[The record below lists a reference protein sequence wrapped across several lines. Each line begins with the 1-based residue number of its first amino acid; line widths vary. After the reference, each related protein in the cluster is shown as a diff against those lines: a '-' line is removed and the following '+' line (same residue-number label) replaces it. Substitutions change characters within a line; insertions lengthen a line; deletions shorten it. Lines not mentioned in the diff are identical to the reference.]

1 MAPPSE
7 ISDIS
12 PYLTPRLFRMAFLG
26 VILLAAVFLVVGN
39 AGALGLTSDNSGTL
53 ATDRGADAP
62 DTGDEIAEPRENIT
76 VVTSE
81 ISGYLLAINPDGT
94 IRYHDNSHYFYY
106 DVDASPVGNDT
117 VVYSALDVID
127 DEHCD
132 SIERSSD
139 TFRTGCTK
147 QVIERANLT
156 TGEVTELHSRN
167 YPKRSGS
174 EWHDVDRVND
184 SRFLIADM
192 YDDEVY
198 IVDTETGT
206 IEWGWEAQE
215 YLSISTGGAYPDDW
229 THLNDVEYL
238 SDGRIMVS
246 LRNQDQVV
254 FLDRAEGVIDDWTL
268 GAYGELGTLF
278 AQHNPDYIPEENGGP
293 AVVVSDSENNR
304 IIEYEREESGDWNQS
319 WVWGSPDSS
328 LLEWPRDGD
337 RLPNGHTLI
346 TDTHNDR
353 LVEVDTE
360 GEVVWSVDVSAPYEA
375 ERLGTG
381 DESHDGPSAS
391 SAQLQSHTGSEDLDV
406 DAEGS
411 SDAWVTRTA
420 RDVLPAKIL
429 HGTFYTLSLVGLNWI
444 GIVDL
449 LLVLTIV
456 LTVALWAI
464 AEVYWSDFYL
474 RSPLARSG
482 E

>member
-1 MAPPSE
+1 M
-7 ISDIS
+7 
-12 PYLTPRLFRMAFLG
+12 RLLSRFDDLSADNTQKIFRILFLG
-26 VILLAAVFLVVGN
+26 VIVIAVMFLVVGN
-39 AGALGLTSDNSGTL
+39 LAALGLSNDSDTL
-53 ATDRGADAP
+53 STDRGADSPAA
-62 DTGDEIAEPRENIT
+62 GDEIADTRGNIT
-76 VVTSE
+76 VITSE

-94 IRYHDNSHYFYY
+94 VKYYDESHYFYY
-106 DVDASPVGNDT
+106 DVDPSPVGNET

-127 DEHCD
+127 DENCE

-139 TFRTGCTK
+139 TFRTGCTR

-156 TGEVTELHSRN
+156 TGEVTQLHSRV

-184 SRFLIADM
+184 SHFVVADM

-198 IVDTETGT
+198 IVDTETGV
-206 IEWGWEAQE
+206 IKWGWEAQE
-215 YLSISTGGAYPDDW
+215 YLSIASGGPYPDDW

-254 FLDRAEGVIDDWTL
+254 FLNRSTGVVDDWTI
-268 GAYGELGTLF
+268 GSDGELDTLY

-293 AVVVSDSENNR
+293 AVVIADSENNR
-304 IIEYEREESGDWNQS
+304 IIEYERTESGAWNQS

-328 LLEWPRDGD
+328 QLEWPRDGD
-337 RLPNGHTLI
+337 RLPNGNTLI

-353 LVEVDTE
+353 LVEIDRD

-381 DESHDGPSAS
+381 DESQNGPSAA
-391 SAQLQSHTGSEDLDV
+391 SAQLQSRSSAAEL
-406 DAEGS
+406 EGS
-411 SDAWVTRTA
+411 NPGSADEGMSGTVRGL
-420 RDVLPAKIL
+420 LPAKVV
-429 HGTFYTLSLVGLNWI
+429 HGLLYTLSLVGLNWI
-444 GIVDL
+444 GIIDVL
-449 LLVLTIV
+449 LITIAVLT
-456 LTVALWAI
+456 ALIWAI
-464 AEVYWSDFYL
+464 AELYWSDVYL
-474 RSPLARSG
+474 RSPIARSG